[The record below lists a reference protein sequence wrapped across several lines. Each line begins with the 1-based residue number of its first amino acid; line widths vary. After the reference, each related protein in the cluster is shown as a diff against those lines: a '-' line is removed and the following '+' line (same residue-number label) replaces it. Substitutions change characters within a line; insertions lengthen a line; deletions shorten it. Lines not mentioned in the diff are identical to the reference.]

1 MICPW
6 HYTARLQQTKTEM
19 YFLLSA
25 SFIYGMYF
33 CTNILFLEEVI
44 KWNVI
49 SKVSVRVS
57 PNLLCTLFKRKNS
70 SLFCLGWFSKLSGL
84 HLGMGVYWFLIPNW
98 LKSLGRAGM
107 MTAVRDVPVIIIF
120 EWLFLYVP
128 LGCLD
133 SYWSEIIFL
142 EYLLNI
148 NTTNQID
155 F

>member
-107 MTAVRDVPVIIIF
+107 MTAVRDIPVILNLWMTVFICSVR
-120 EWLFLYVP
+120 LFGQLLKWNYF
-128 LGCLD
+128 LGI
-133 SYWSEIIFL
+133 SVEH
-142 EYLLNI
+142 
-148 NTTNQID
+148 
-155 F
+155 